1 VLDDIGA
8 SDVRQILVFN
18 KTDAVPELRDR
29 AGTVERDEYGNISRV
44 FLSARE
50 GLGLDALRAA
60 ITEAATTPALGPALS
75 DQSDIRLID
84 IESEPI
90 PENEA

>member
-1 VLDDIGA
+1 
-8 SDVRQILVFN
+8 
-18 KTDAVPELRDR
+18 
-29 AGTVERDEYGNISRV
+29 
-44 FLSARE
+44 
-50 GLGLDALRAA
+50 
-60 ITEAATTPALGPALS
+60 LGPALS